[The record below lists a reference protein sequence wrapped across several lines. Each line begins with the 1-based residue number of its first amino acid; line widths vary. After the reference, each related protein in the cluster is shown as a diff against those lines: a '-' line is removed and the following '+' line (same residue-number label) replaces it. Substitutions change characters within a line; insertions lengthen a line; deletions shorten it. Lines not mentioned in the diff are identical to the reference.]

1 MAEFLESLTVR
12 ILGDSSGLQREVTSA
27 REQLAGL
34 SREVSRFSQMGS
46 QLTQPFARLASSQ
59 RTLSSL
65 SSALSRVSGQVS
77 ALSGMTVT
85 LNVSPAM
92 QALSMLSAMAMQVR
106 AQLASLGAVGGGGV
120 AAPTAGAALPRVN
133 SSRVAGYA
141 SGGLVMGPAGIDQV
155 PAMLTAGEFVLQ
167 REAVARLGL
176 AELSRLNQGRD
187 GSDGRHWQSQWHP
200 MQSQQPATSSS
211 TQNVHQYGD
220 IAIHVGGGQVGDV
233 VRDLQY
239 QGFRLRQRR
248 G

>member
-12 ILGDSSGLQREVTSA
+12 ILGDSSGLQREVSSA

-34 SREVSRFSQMGS
+34 SREVSRFSQMGT
-46 QLTQPFARLASSQ
+46 QLTQPFTRLASNQ

-65 SSALSRVSGQVS
+65 STALSRVSGQVS

-92 QALSMLSAMAMQVR
+92 QSLSMLSAMAMQVR
-106 AQLASLGAVGGGGV
+106 AQLASLGAVGGGVSTAPATGA
-120 AAPTAGAALPRVN
+120 AAPRV
-133 SSRVAGYA
+133 SGGRVAGYA
-141 SGGLVMGPAGIDQV
+141 AGGLVMGPAGIDQV

-167 REAVARLGL
+167 REAVSRLGL
-176 AELSRLNQGRD
+176 AELSRMNQGRAE
-187 GSDGRHWQSQWHP
+187 H
-200 MQSQQPATSSS
+200 SSS
-211 TQNVHQYGD
+211 TQTFHQYGD
-220 IAIHVGGGQVGDV
+220 IAIHVAGGQVGDV
-233 VRDLQY
+233 VRDLQF

>member
-12 ILGDSSGLQREVTSA
+12 ILGDSSGLQREVSSA

-34 SREVSRFSQMGS
+34 SREVSRFSQMGA
-46 QLTQPFARLASSQ
+46 QVTQPFSRLASSQ

-65 SSALSRVSGQVS
+65 STALSRVSGQVS

-106 AQLASLGAVGGGGV
+106 AQLASLGAVGGGV
-120 AAPTAGAALPRVN
+120 STAPAAGAAPPRVN
-133 SSRVAGYA
+133 SGRVAGYA
-141 SGGLVMGPAGIDQV
+141 SGGLVMGPVGIDQV

-167 REAVARLGL
+167 REAVSRLGL
-176 AELSRLNQGRD
+176 AELSRMNQGR
-187 GSDGRHWQSQWHP
+187 GGGDGRHLH
-200 MQSQQPATSSS
+200 SQQPPTSSS

-220 IAIHVGGGQVGDV
+220 IAIHVSGGQVGDV